1 MAPTIASKQSLVILS
16 DDLSNFL
23 CAEPKKINFFK
34 SIFFAIS
41 EQVFLLTKFANFL
54 SITPSFSSGYFSNN
68 ISEIVNPKT
77 LSPKNSNFSLLIL
90 LLWLSSSALQTGE
103 LEYYLDNKDRFNINV
118 DDKSYALL
126 ENSESFNLFSKIW
139 TIDDFM
145 RDGMINYDNVTKF
158 ERDISVY
165 MTMISNVIKQLNDF
179 ALSNGINKESIDKR
193 LDQVNRLSDILNSE
207 LEKLVTDYK
216 LVMTEEDD
224 SRLLKYARSLGLDAY
239 TYQYIKEQFV
249 FTLNWE
255 GKEAKVPN
263 P

>member
-1 MAPTIASKQSLVILS
+1 MWPSIDVKYAAKIDPDVILLTEYKRLIRVMLEENL
-16 DDLSNFL
+16 D
-23 CAEPKKINFFK
+23 
-34 SIFFAIS
+34 
-41 EQVFLLTKFANFL
+41 VFNKVGAN
-54 SITPSFSSGYFSNN
+54 IQCIDTN
-68 ISEIVNPKT
+68 
-77 LSPKNSNFSLLIL
+77 
-90 LLWLSSSALQTGE
+90 TGQNDTIP

-224 SRLLKYARSLGLDAY
+224 MRLLKYARSLGLDAY

-255 GKEAKVPN
+255 GKEALIPN
-263 P
+263 S